1 MSHSSKIKDADA
13 FFEVD
18 AITRQII
25 NKTPQKI
32 TLIQYDHNSESF
44 TFSLPRHIE
53 GHDMAESAKA
63 EVHFINIETG
73 GANSHADKYEM
84 KDLQPDPND
93 ESKVICTWLIS
104 NNATQYAG
112 RLAFMIRFAC
122 LDDNNNYVYVWNT
135 ATNEEINIANGMDN
149 GAAIVENYP
158 DILAQ
163 WRQDVLGETA
173 YLTDYFKQLPEGA
186 SLDDVKEPGNYIGY
200 DNSGNYNGVQYNA
213 PYMLF
218 VGMHNYWN
226 EELQLEYPIECQTRI
241 YCHPL
246 DENAEHIIQRRM
258 CDNNGW
264 TDWESVYATPQYVAE
279 RISQIPT
286 SGGGKTWETIV
297 DITTIEEVTEIAI
310 TQDINGNLFELEEAF
325 LEVAVVGTPS
335 NASDSALQLRTNV
348 NSNAKGGTSTVAT
361 RVFRNEGSNPCA
373 YRFSALGKGIIG
385 QTYNVGNTAT
395 AIAGYYNYMDNYDSL
410 KAIYLSG
417 GTFGVGSKI
426 VLRGIRR

>member
-1 MSHSSKIKDADA
+1 MSHSNKIKDADA

-32 TLIQYDHNSESF
+32 TLIQYDHNSERF
-44 TFSLPRHIE
+44 TFALPRHIE

-84 KDLQPDPND
+84 NDLQPDPND

-135 ATNEEINIANGMDN
+135 ATNEEISITNGMDN
-149 GAAIVENYP
+149 GAAMVDNYP

-213 PYMLF
+213 PFMLF

-226 EELQLEYPIECQTRI
+226 EEFQLEYPIECQTRI

-264 TDWESVYATPQYVAE
+264 TDWEAVYATPGGEFRLLTEITADGETVHWTFTKDTDGSDLNVNEVYMLFKHAE
-279 RISQIPT
+279 ASGYQGVSINGVREYLRLSISKGTEEYCYFSVKNKFLNGIVGKLASDKVMSQKTEYRSVIVSYDTINELKVGGYNTNALPT
-286 SGGGKTWETIV
+286 G
-297 DITTIEEVTEIAI
+297 TTI
-310 TQDINGNLFELEEAF
+310 Q
-325 LEVAVVGTPS
+325 
-335 NASDSALQLRTNV
+335 
-348 NSNAKGGTSTVAT
+348 
-361 RVFRNEGSNPCA
+361 
-373 YRFSALGKGIIG
+373 
-385 QTYNVGNTAT
+385 
-395 AIAGYYNYMDNYDSL
+395 
-410 KAIYLSG
+410 IY
-417 GTFGVGSKI
+417 V
-426 VLRGIRR
+426 R